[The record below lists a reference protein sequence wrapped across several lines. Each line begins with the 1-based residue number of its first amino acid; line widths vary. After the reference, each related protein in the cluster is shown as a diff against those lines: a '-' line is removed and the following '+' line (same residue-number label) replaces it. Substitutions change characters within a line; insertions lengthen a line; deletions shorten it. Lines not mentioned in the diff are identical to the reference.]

1 MLRYILSLLISFIC
15 SCTLSAQKKSDGWLE
30 RLLRENTNPTID
42 HVLDNPDSF
51 QYQIIYTRI
60 DRDKTNKPSFTNYFL
75 NVDRRRYF
83 YPASTAKLPVALLAL
98 EKLNEL
104 KTPDLNMNSTML
116 TDSAY
121 SGQTRVINDS
131 TSATGMPSVANYIRK
146 IFLVSDNDAYNRLY
160 EFLGQ
165 QQLNEKLWKK
175 GYTDVR
181 ITHRFVPLTAGENK
195 HTNPIRFMSGD
206 KMVYKQP
213 AVYSKLRLD
222 TTHRIF
228 VGERYLDKEERLI
241 NSPMDFTFKNRLPL
255 EDLQRMLQSVL
266 FPESF
271 TQQQRFNLTDEDR
284 RFVLRYMSQLPSE
297 TSFLA
302 HDTAEFFDSFTKFYF
317 FRAGKSKIPSHIR
330 VFNKAG
336 WSYGFLTDAAYII
349 DLKNNVEFM
358 LTGTIYTN
366 SDGILNDDHYEYEQV
381 GYPFFKAVGEMI
393 YQYELKRP
401 RKYAPDLSAF
411 KMQYGAQ

>member
-1 MLRYILSLLISFIC
+1 MSRYVLFLFITFIC
-15 SCTLSAQKKSDGWLE
+15 SCTLSAQKKSDAWLE
-30 RLLRENTNPTID
+30 RLLRKSNNPTIN

-60 DRDKTNKPSFTNYFL
+60 ERDKTNTPSFTNYFL
-75 NVDRRRYF
+75 NVDRSRYF
-83 YPASTAKLPVALLAL
+83 YPASTAKLPVVLLAL

-104 KTPDLNMNSTML
+104 KKPDLNMHSTML

-146 IFLVSDNDAYNRLY
+146 IFLVSDNDSYNRLY

-165 QQLNEKLWKK
+165 QQLNEKLWEK

-181 ITHRFVPLTAGENK
+181 ITHRFVRLTAEENR
-195 HTNPIRFMSGD
+195 HTNPIRFISGEKILYD
-206 KMVYKQP
+206 QP
-213 AVYSKLRLD
+213 AIYSKLQLD
-222 TTHRIF
+222 TTKRIF
-228 VGERYLDKEERLI
+228 VGERYLNNDEKLI
-241 NSPMDFTFKNRLPL
+241 DSPMDFTLKNRFPL

-266 FPESF
+266 FPESVPEK
-271 TQQQRFNLTDEDR
+271 QRFNLTDEDR
-284 RFVLRYMSQLPSE
+284 RFVLKYMSQLPSE
-297 TSFLA
+297 TGFLA
-302 HDTAEFFDSFTKFYF
+302 HDTTEFFDSFTKFYF

-349 DLKNNVEFM
+349 DVKNNVEFM

-366 SDGILNDDHYEYEQV
+366 SDSILNDDRYEYEQV
-381 GYPFFKAVGEMI
+381 GYPFFKAVGETI
-393 YQYELKRP
+393 YQHELKRP
-401 RKYAPDLSAF
+401 RKYLPDLGTFKIEYSAR
-411 KMQYGAQ
+411 